1 MRDAS
6 EEAKRQPVVD
16 AVPDHDAGGR
26 FLERVFVMPK
36 GIGTAGLLVHKP
48 VRGLIFPDDGF
59 PLHRDS
65 HPPDDVVDFRPR
77 THPDAFRIY
86 DPEIQPGRRDSAEV
100 PGVFEERKYLCHG
113 QRHGH
118 RTFQAIIH
126 SLFMMRHRWIRID
139 FLPPVIVVVMRI
151 NHVRQALKAGKVQL
165 GLNFGQLRSA
175 EVPRL
180 LAAAGF
186 HWAFIDCEHGNFDLE
201 TVNDVCRVAQ
211 LVGLCP
217 VLRVADLQYSL
228 VARALDCGAQGIIFP
243 RIEDPKLLETALSW
257 TKFPPVG
264 VRGYGLMAPHTDYEA
279 LSFDQV
285 IAHVNENTL
294 TVLQIETKRA
304 VEAREEILSVP
315 GIDAVMIGPADLS
328 ISMGVPGEFQHP
340 KMIEAMDSV
349 RETCERYGIA
359 PGTQTR
365 AVPQARFWKDR
376 GMRFLGCG
384 SEIGFMFEKAKET
397 AQALL
402 GD

>member
-1 MRDAS
+1 
-6 EEAKRQPVVD
+6 
-16 AVPDHDAGGR
+16 
-26 FLERVFVMPK
+26 
-36 GIGTAGLLVHKP
+36 
-48 VRGLIFPDDGF
+48 
-59 PLHRDS
+59 
-65 HPPDDVVDFRPR
+65 
-77 THPDAFRIY
+77 
-86 DPEIQPGRRDSAEV
+86 
-100 PGVFEERKYLCHG
+100 
-113 QRHGH
+113 
-118 RTFQAIIH
+118 
-126 SLFMMRHRWIRID
+126 
-139 FLPPVIVVVMRI
+139 MRI
-151 NHVRQALKAGKVQL
+151 NHVRKALKAGKVQL
-165 GLNFGQLRSA
+165 GLGFGQLRSA

-201 TVNDVCRVAQ
+201 TVNDICRVAQ

-243 RIEDPKLLETALSW
+243 RIEDPRLLETALSW

-264 VRGYGLMAPHTDYEA
+264 VRGYGLMAPQTDYEP
-279 LSFDQV
+279 LSFEQI

-328 ISMGVPGEFQHP
+328 ISMGVPGEFQHL
-340 KMIEAMDSV
+340 KMIEAMESIRD
-349 RETCERYGIA
+349 TCERHGIA

-365 AVPQARFWKDR
+365 AIPQAKFWKER

-384 SEIGFMFEKAKET
+384 SEIGFMYEKAKET
-397 AQALL
+397 AHALSF
-402 GD
+402 D